1 MRVPLKSEAFEGGR
15 KLKMPRLHVSGM
27 ARFRLRVRL
36 AVVSS
41 GARIKAKGHG
51 RSSAAYRTPIG
62 GRGGRLPW
70 LLFADSDS
78 PLSALALA
86 LPVRLRTFLGLV

>member
-1 MRVPLKSEAFEGGR
+1 MR
-15 KLKMPRLHVSGM
+15 KLKMPKLQCLGHGSILFRGRQCC
-27 ARFRLRVRL
+27 RFV
-36 AVVSS
+36 
-41 GARIKAKGHG
+41 GARIKTNDHG

-78 PLSALALA
+78 PLPALALA